1 MKLPDI
7 PVNELERLS
16 ELKEYSLLDSLPEED
31 YEIITRLASQI
42 CDTPIALITLLD
54 KDRQWFKSTQG
65 LGDIKET
72 PREYSFCAHA
82 INNPQE
88 IMVVPDSRKDDRFF
102 DNPFVTNPPSVI
114 FYAGVPLVT
123 SNGNALGTL
132 CVIDHE
138 PKVLSAEQLTALKA
152 LSNSVIRF
160 FELRRSKLEL
170 EKTQVVLQEKNK
182 ELERFAGMAAH
193 DLKSPLGN
201 ISSIIDLLVNEHAQE
216 LGPEA
221 VELIGL
227 MDESSKQ
234 LRDMIDG
241 ILEYTRTDMLL
252 LEKREEILFPKFF
265 SDVASLLPHH
275 KKHELYYPKE
285 LMAIQANKP
294 ALKQIMLNLI
304 NNALNYNDKELPI
317 ITISFEES
325 PSHYRISVA
334 DNGPGIA
341 PEHQER
347 IFNLFERLP
356 SAISNGTTGYG
367 IGLST
372 VKKLVER
379 LGGEITVDSKLGEGA
394 TFTFTFA
401 K

>member
-7 PVNELERLS
+7 PVNEAERLS
-16 ELKEYSLLDSLPEED
+16 ELKEYSLLDTLPEED

-54 KDRQWFKSTQG
+54 KDRQWFKSSQG
-65 LGDIKET
+65 LGEVTET
-72 PREYSFCAHA
+72 PRDYSFCAHA

-138 PKVLSAEQLTALKA
+138 PKVLTNEQLTALKA

-170 EKTQVVLQEKNK
+170 EKTQQVLEEKNK
-182 ELERFAGMAAH
+182 ELERFAGVAAH

-201 ISSIIDLLVNEHAQE
+201 ISSIIDLLVNDHAQE

-221 VELIGL
+221 IELIGL

-252 LEKREEILFPKFF
+252 LEKREEILFPRFY
-265 SDVASLLPHH
+265 SDLASLLPHD
-275 KKHELYYPKE
+275 KKHELRYPKE
-285 LMAIQANKP
+285 LMAIQANQP

-304 NNALNYNDKELPI
+304 NNALNYNDKELAI
-317 ITISFEES
+317 ITIGFDET
-325 PSHYRISVA
+325 PTHYRISIA

-341 PEHQER
+341 PEYQER

-356 SAISNGTTGYG
+356 GAISKGTIGYG

-372 VKKLVER
+372 VKKLVGR
-379 LGGEITVDSKLGEGA
+379 LGGEIKVESEPSTGA